1 MKEGKKKITR
11 WQMIRLLRK
20 HGLLADKHNV
30 AIEQNKVAKVF
41 GYVMSAITMLY
52 LMFLAVMLSLIAN
65 SSTRYTACEIM
76 FGILP
81 FILVIDFLF
90 RFMIQQTPSQ
100 RIKPYILLPLG
111 KYACIDCFLFNSATS
126 LGNLIWMALFVP
138 YAIMSVLFV
147 EGFFNALGFLLA
159 LYLIIVANS
168 LWYMIARTL
177 INKSIFWWFLPIAV
191 YALIFSPWYIGPDAD
206 FVKLC
211 ETYSVIGNG
220 SAHWSIIVFGGILL
234 LICLIWAINRRLQ
247 YDSVYAEL
255 SKNEKTEIKHVT
267 QLGLFDRYGEVG
279 EYLKLEIKSIMRNK
293 NIRKTFIMAN
303 VLIIVFSL
311 LISFTDIYEG
321 GMTKFLAVY
330 NFAIFGAMILIRAMC
345 YEGNYID
352 CLMVHKENIIS
363 LLKAKYFLYTFLLLL
378 PLLLMIPTVVMGKCT
393 LLMLISIMFLV
404 GGPIHACFLY
414 LAIINKQTIPL
425 NTKFIG
431 KGTTENNFIQVVVEL
446 AAFLLPLILLNI
458 LPVLL
463 GETLGALV
471 LLCMGLCF
479 IVTYPIWIRDI
490 YKRMMKRRYEN
501 LESFHATR

>member
-1 MKEGKKKITR
+1 
-11 WQMIRLLRK
+11 
-20 HGLLADKHNV
+20 
-30 AIEQNKVAKVF
+30 
-41 GYVMSAITMLY
+41 
-52 LMFLAVMLSLIAN
+52 
-65 SSTRYTACEIM
+65 
-76 FGILP
+76 
-81 FILVIDFLF
+81 
-90 RFMIQQTPSQ
+90 
-100 RIKPYILLPLG
+100 
-111 KYACIDCFLFNSATS
+111 
-126 LGNLIWMALFVP
+126 
-138 YAIMSVLFV
+138 
-147 EGFFNALGFLLA
+147 
-159 LYLIIVANS
+159 
-168 LWYMIARTL
+168 
-177 INKSIFWWFLPIAV
+177 
-191 YALIFSPWYIGPDAD
+191 
-206 FVKLC
+206 
-211 ETYSVIGNG
+211 
-220 SAHWSIIVFGGILL
+220 
-234 LICLIWAINRRLQ
+234 
-247 YDSVYAEL
+247 
-255 SKNEKTEIKHVT
+255 
-267 QLGLFDRYGEVG
+267 
-279 EYLKLEIKSIMRNK
+279 
-293 NIRKTFIMAN
+293 
-303 VLIIVFSL
+303 
-311 LISFTDIYEG
+311 
-321 GMTKFLAVY
+321 
-330 NFAIFGAMILIRAMC
+330 MC

-363 LLKAKYFLYTFLLLL
+363 LLKAKYFLYTFLLIL